1 MTDASSVDLHR
12 FRNLVAT
19 ARATDNPV
27 GAAALFDRSLALWS
41 GEPFASLDAPWVND
55 LRGALVAEWR
65 SATLD
70 RNDAALQAGRH
81 AELLVELTAAH
92 AASPLDERLGGQLML
107 AQYRGG
113 RQADALETYRQMRK
127 RLVDELGVEPGPSLR
142 KVRQQILTGDE
153 ANRRQQSRAESLVRA
168 VVSPGPNFDRSRS
181 GLPRRA
187 TSFVGH
193 EQEVKRAV
201 DALRAGPLVTLTGV
215 GGVGKT
221 RLAIE
226 VARHEEERFSDG
238 VAICELAPVEHGGAI
253 GHTVATALRLRQQSH
268 MDIEESVVEYLRAR
282 QVLLV
287 VDNCEHLL
295 DATAGLLER
304 IVQHCP
310 GVSVLATS
318 RQPLGVEGERIVV
331 LPPLSV
337 EDATRLFADRARLQ
351 AGLQP

>member
-1 MTDASSVDLHR
+1 MSYVIAVPELVEAAAQELASIRSAL
-12 FRNLVAT
+12 NEAAAT
-19 ARATDNPV
+19 A
-27 GAAALFDRSLALWS
+27 
-41 GEPFASLDAPWVND
+41 
-55 LRGALVAEWR
+55 
-65 SATLD
+65 
-70 RNDAALQAGRH
+70 AGLH
-81 AELLVELTAAH
+81 
-92 AASPLDERLGGQLML
+92 
-107 AQYRGG
+107 
-113 RQADALETYRQMRK
+113 
-127 RLVDELGVEPGPSLR
+127 
-142 KVRQQILTGDE
+142 QQILTGDE

-168 VVSPGPNFDRSRS
+168 VVSPGLNFDRPRS
-181 GLPRRA
+181 GLLRRA

-318 RQPLGVEGERIVV
+318 RQPLGMEGERIVV

-337 EDATRLFADRARLQ
+337 EDATRLFADRARAP
-351 AGLQP
+351 AGRTSTLTSSRRAWWLRFAGGLTACRWVWSWPQRGCG

>member
-1 MTDASSVDLHR
+1 MSYVIAVPELVEAAAQELASIRSAL
-12 FRNLVAT
+12 NEAAAT
-19 ARATDNPV
+19 A
-27 GAAALFDRSLALWS
+27 
-41 GEPFASLDAPWVND
+41 
-55 LRGALVAEWR
+55 
-65 SATLD
+65 
-70 RNDAALQAGRH
+70 AGLH
-81 AELLVELTAAH
+81 
-92 AASPLDERLGGQLML
+92 
-107 AQYRGG
+107 
-113 RQADALETYRQMRK
+113 
-127 RLVDELGVEPGPSLR
+127 
-142 KVRQQILTGDE
+142 QQILTGDE

-168 VVSPGPNFDRSRS
+168 VVSPGLNFDRPRS
-181 GLPRRA
+181 GLLRRA

-318 RQPLGVEGERIVV
+318 RQPLGVEGSGLSFCRRCRWRMPRGC
-331 LPPLSV
+331 LPIARAPAGRTSTLTSSRR
-337 EDATRLFADRARLQ
+337 AWWLRFAG
-351 AGLQP
+351 GLPACRWVWSWPQRGCG